1 MTLGLMVQ
9 QGKPTAEARRLA
21 ELRRLQGP
29 GASFEPEFDSIAQTA
44 AALFGVPIGFVAMVD
59 AEHVRFKGVHGTNE
73 RHAAGDG
80 AFSAHALKRPGE
92 LLIVPDATLD
102 ERFGSNPLVTGAPFI
117 RFYAGAP
124 LVSSNGF
131 ALGALCVADRKPR
144 SVTPHEVD
152 ALRSLAALTMG
163 LIERGAEQLARRS
176 ATDLESA
183 DLASFVTY
191 TWDADCGVTSW
202 NHAAQTAFGWSA
214 GEVMGAFPPFIAR
227 ADRDCYARDCADVL
241 AGCGDVTRS
250 YTFEAK
256 GERPLH
262 VAVTKTRGVDAHGR
276 VHGVSMLEN
285 AGARLATERRLAM
298 LESVVVN
305 STDAVIVTEA
315 VALDGNSHRIIF
327 VNDAFTRLTG
337 YTAAEAIGNTPRLL
351 QGPKTDRAE
360 LQRIAQA
367 LQAGEPVF
375 TELTNYR
382 KDRSEFRVEFSI
394 APVCGDDGRC
404 LYFVAIEREVTQ
416 RRALEKY
423 DCERGVVLEMAV
435 CNEPL
440 ELQLNRMVVL
450 LNDVIPG
457 SFGTIMFVD
466 GGVLVRGAS
475 DPQLSA
481 TFLSAINRLPVGPQ
495 AGACGTAVY
504 ERAPVICGD
513 IATDPR
519 WQNYREPAL
528 AAGLRACWSMPLFG
542 TGGEVVGTFALYS
555 NRAVL
560 PTPDELQLFE
570 QTVRFASLV
579 YERHQVR
586 ERLERL
592 VLYDA
597 LTDLPNR
604 KLFEDRFVAATA
616 RAAAVGDKIAVG
628 VLDIDRFKT
637 INDAYGHQVGDE
649 LLRAIANRLATS
661 LRDGDCIARMAA
673 DEFLLMFPDLA
684 SRSDGVGAAARL
696 LVHFERPFAVGGREI
711 FVRPSLGVAF
721 FPDTANELA
730 EVLLAADKAMH
741 AAKARGGGVE
751 LAVSEAAG
759 GALKKLDFENDLR
772 HALERNEFELYY
784 QVMFDL
790 HDGRAVGAEALLRWH
805 HPEFGTI
812 SPSDFIPLAEANATI
827 VPIGKWVIDE
837 ATRVA
842 RGWQDEGRDAYV
854 TVNVSALQFDEPGL
868 LSTVVDALDR
878 QGLEPHRLHLEVT
891 ESLIMRNPEAS
902 AAMML
907 QLKALGVR
915 IVIDDFGTGYS
926 SLAYLQQ
933 FAFDVLKIDRAFVR
947 GMGDAE
953 TGRSAQILSAV
964 VALGQGLGVTT
975 IAEGVED
982 AAQYASVKSCGCNV
996 VQGFMCALPVAARDV
1011 DWEPVNGTAE
1021 PLNGPNAASPHA
1033 LA

>member
-1 MTLGLMVQ
+1 V
-9 QGKPTAEARRLA
+9 
-21 ELRRLQGP
+21 
-29 GASFEPEFDSIAQTA
+29 
-44 AALFGVPIGFVAMVD
+44 
-59 AEHVRFKGVHGTNE
+59 GT
-73 RHAAGDG
+73 
-80 AFSAHALKRPGE
+80 
-92 LLIVPDATLD
+92 
-102 ERFGSNPLVTGAPFI
+102 
-117 RFYAGAP
+117 
-124 LVSSNGF
+124 
-131 ALGALCVADRKPR
+131 LCVADHKPR
-144 SVTPHEVD
+144 TVSPHEVD

-163 LIERGAEQLARRS
+163 LIERGAEQLARGS
-176 ATDLESA
+176 ATDLEGA
-183 DLASFVTY
+183 DLASFVSY
-191 TWDADCGVTSW
+191 TWDAHCGITSW

-241 AGCGDVTRS
+241 AGCGDVTRL
-250 YTFEAK
+250 YTLEAK

-262 VAVTKTRGVDAHGR
+262 VAVTKTRGVDAQGR
-276 VHGVSMLEN
+276 VHGVSMVEN
-285 AGARLATERRLAM
+285 AGARLAAERRLAM

-327 VNDAFTRLTG
+327 VNDAFTRMTG

-367 LQAGEPVF
+367 LQACEPVF

-394 APVCGDDGRC
+394 VPVCDEDGRC

-440 ELQLNRMVVL
+440 ELQLNRIVVL
-450 LNDVIPG
+450 LSDVIPG
-457 SFGTIMFVD
+457 SFGTMMFVD

-481 TFLSAINRLPVGPQ
+481 TFLGAINRLPVGPQ

-504 ERAPVICGD
+504 ERAPVICGN

-542 TGGEVVGTFALYS
+542 TGGEVVGAFALYLD
-555 NRAVL
+555 RAVL

-570 QTVRFASLV
+570 QTVHFASLV

-616 RAAAVGDKIAVG
+616 RAAAVGDMIAVG

-721 FPDTANELA
+721 FPDTANELV
-730 EVLLAADKAMH
+730 EVLLAADKAMY
-741 AAKARGGGVE
+741 AAKARGGGIE

-842 RGWQDEGRDAYV
+842 RGWQDEGRDAFV

-868 LSTVVDALDR
+868 LATVVDALDR
-878 QGLEPHRLHLEVT
+878 QGLEPRRLHLEVT

-1011 DWEPVNGTAE
+1011 DWEPVSGTAE
-1021 PLNGPNAASPHA
+1021 PPNGPNAASPHA